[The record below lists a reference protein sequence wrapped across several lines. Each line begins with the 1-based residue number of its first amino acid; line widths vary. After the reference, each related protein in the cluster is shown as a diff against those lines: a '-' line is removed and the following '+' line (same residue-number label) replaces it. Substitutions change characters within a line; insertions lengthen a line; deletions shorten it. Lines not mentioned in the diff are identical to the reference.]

1 MSERITAHDIAERL
15 SVSRSTVSR
24 AFDPNSR
31 ISPDVRRRILKM
43 AHEIGYRPTVAS
55 RLVMRE
61 YPHVIALIVR
71 DITNPVRATIM
82 TRLIREFEREGTLP
96 LVFQVPNARIAST
109 RAETIMGYL
118 PSAVVMSGFMPQAS
132 LLTQCSQ
139 RSIPALVIN
148 RGQTVGLAANYVTS
162 DHYAGGMAAARF
174 LTKAGCQR
182 IAFVSG
188 HSGVVNADPSEARI
202 EGFLAGLDEA
212 GSVAVAAYE
221 GDHSYESGVKAADKF
236 FGAPNPPDGV
246 FCGNDMMAMGFKDT
260 ARETYGMNAPQDY
273 QLIGYDN
280 IEMANWTAYR
290 LSTVAQNM
298 DAVLEATVQG
308 IRQLLQDPETPVRVT
323 LPVDLIE
330 RSTTSGNEP

>member
-1 MSERITAHDIAERL
+1 MPERITAHDIARRL
-15 SVSRSTVSR
+15 LVSRSTVSR

-31 ISPDVRRRILKM
+31 ISPSVRRSILKL

-71 DITNPVRATIM
+71 DITNPLRATII
-82 TRLIREFEREGTLP
+82 TRLIREFEHEGTLP

-109 RAETIMGYL
+109 RAEAIMGYL

-139 RSIPALVIN
+139 RGIPALIIN
-148 RGQTVGLAANYVTS
+148 RGQTVGLAANFVTS
-162 DHYAGGMAAARF
+162 DHYAGGLVAARF
-174 LTKAGCQR
+174 LTTTNCQR

-188 HSGVVNADPSEARI
+188 HTAANADPSEERI
-202 EGFLAGLDEA
+202 QGFLAGLDEA
-212 GSVAVAAYE
+212 GSVAVLAYE
-221 GDHSYESGVKAADKF
+221 GDHSYESGARAATEF
-236 FGAPNPPDGV
+236 FRSCNPPDGV

-260 ARETYGMNAPQDY
+260 ARESYGLNTPQDY
-273 QLIGYDN
+273 QLIGYDD
-280 IEMANWTAYR
+280 IEMANWSPYR

-298 DAVLEATVQG
+298 DAVIEATVQG
-308 IRQLLQDPETPVRVT
+308 IRQLLVDPDTPVRVT
-323 LPVDLIE
+323 LSVDLIE
-330 RSTTSGNEP
+330 RSTTSVHDES